1 MSPFRH
7 SLRTFGR
14 EWRAGELAMLLAAVT
29 LSVGAMSAVALFT
42 DRVRTAM
49 AQQAGEALAADLV
62 IESRDPLPERLVS
75 DASAAG
81 LATARVTFFPSVA
94 TTDGASQ
101 LVEVRAVSAG
111 YPLRGSLRV
120 APEPYARGSATRELP
135 ARGELWAEPRLFSA
149 LGIAPGGK
157 VRLGA
162 SEFTVTRVLD
172 YLPDQ
177 GWNFVDVA
185 PTALI
190 NQADLA
196 ATGLLGPASRVTHR
210 VLVAGEDITAY
221 KTAIDKGL
229 KLGKNR
235 GQRLLD
241 VRDGRPEMRN
251 AIDRAGRFLGLAALV
266 AVLLASVAVA
276 MAARRWSR
284 READAAAILKCL
296 GARQRQVLIA
306 YALIVLWVALAA
318 GLAGAVL
325 GWAAQAGLVALL
337 GDLLPA
343 DLPRPSLLA
352 LPGTIGLGAVVLA
365 GFALPPVYALG
376 RTPPLRVL
384 RRDLTPQLGA
394 TLATIAALGAI
405 VALLWWQARDPR
417 IAGYVLG
424 GLGAVVGVFALVAWL
439 ALRAL
444 GKIRGRVGV
453 AWRYGLANVVRRG
466 RESVA
471 QLTAFG
477 IGIAVLLL
485 LGAVRTNL
493 IEEWRATLPQDAPNR
508 FLINIQTDE
517 VAPIT
522 EYLKGLGVRGVK
534 LEPMVR
540 ARMVEIDGVAVEKVK
555 FDNPRVRAFTE
566 REANLSFGATLP
578 KGNVL
583 AEGRYWDATHTGQR
597 EPEVSFEVD
606 IGRALGLKIGSRV
619 TYDVAGERVTAR
631 VTSLRGVDWDS
642 FKPNF
647 FIVFSPGALEQA
659 PATWITSIHLPPERA
674 SALIELTRRFPSV
687 TVIDTDVILQQVR
700 DVIDRASRTVEFVFL
715 FTLGAG
721 LLVLLAAVQASRD
734 ERRFESAVLRT
745 LGAKRRTVLV
755 GVATEFIALGLLA
768 GLLAVLAAGSAEWL
782 LATQVFDMEWNPDP
796 LLAVGGALMG
806 VLLVGVTGVVATY
819 KVVSSPPVETL
830 RRGG

>member
-1 MSPFRH
+1 MNPVPY
-7 SLRTFGR
+7 SLRTFAR
-14 EWRAGELAMLLAAVT
+14 EWRSGELAMLLAAVT

-62 IESRDPLPERLVS
+62 VESRDPLPERFA
-75 DASAAG
+75 DGARAAG

-94 TTDGASQ
+94 TTEGASQ

-120 APEPYARGSATRELP
+120 ADEPYARGTATKALP
-135 ARGELWAEPRLFSA
+135 ARGELWAEPRLFVA
-149 LGIAPGGK
+149 LGLAPGGR

-162 SEFTVTRVLD
+162 SEFTVSRVLD

-185 PTALI
+185 PTALM
-190 NQADLA
+190 NEADLA
-196 ATGLLGPASRVTHR
+196 ATGLLGPASRVAHR
-210 VLVAGEDITAY
+210 VLIAGDEVAAY
-221 KTAIDKGL
+221 KASIEGGL
-229 KLGKNR
+229 AR

-241 VRDGRPEMRN
+241 VRDGRPELRN

-276 MAARRWSR
+276 MAARRWAR

-296 GARQRQVLIA
+296 GARQRAVLAA
-306 YALIVLWVALAA
+306 YALIVLWIALVA
-318 GLAGAVL
+318 GLGGALL
-325 GWAAQAGLVALL
+325 GWGAQAGLVALL
-337 GDLLPA
+337 GDLLPG
-343 DLPRPSLLA
+343 DLPAPSLAA
-352 LPGTIGLGAVVLA
+352 LPGTLALGAVVLA

-394 TLATIAALGAI
+394 TLATVAALGAI

-417 IAGYVLG
+417 IAGFVLG
-424 GLGAVVGVFALVAWL
+424 GLGAVVGGFALVAWL

-444 GKIRGRVGV
+444 GRLRGRVGV
-453 AWRYGLANVVRRG
+453 AWRYGVANVVRRG

-493 IEEWRATLPQDAPNR
+493 LEEWRATLPADAPNR
-508 FLINIQTDE
+508 FLINIQPDE
-517 VAPIT
+517 VAP
-522 EYLKGLGVRGVK
+522 LRDFLAAQGVTDPK
-534 LEPMVR
+534 LEPMAR
-540 ARMVEIDGVAVEKVK
+540 ARLVEVDGVPIEQLKLA
-555 FDNPRVRAFTE
+555 DGRARGFAE
-566 REANLSFGATLP
+566 REANLSWRATPQDGNRVVEGAWWSGTP
-578 KGNVL
+578 
-583 AEGRYWDATHTGQR
+583 AA
-597 EPEVSFEVD
+597 PEVSFEVE
-606 IGRALGLKIGSRV
+606 IGRALGLKLGQTV
-619 TYDVAGERVTAR
+619 TYDVAGERVSAK
-631 VTSLRGVDWDS
+631 VTSFREVDWDS

-647 FIVFSPGALEQA
+647 FVVFSPGALEQA
-659 PATWITSIHLPPERA
+659 PATWLTSVHLPPER
-674 SALIELTRRFPSV
+674 SRALLDLTRRFPSV

-700 DVIDRASRTVEFVFL
+700 DVIGRASLTVEFVFL

-721 LLVLLAAVQASRD
+721 VLVLLAAVQASRD

-755 GVATEFIALGLLA
+755 GVAAEFVLLGLLA
-768 GLLAVLAAGSAEWL
+768 GLLAVLAAGSAEYL
-782 LATQVFDMEWNPDP
+782 LATQAFDMAWNPDP
-796 LLAVGGALMG
+796 MVAALGALAG
-806 VLLVGVTGVVATY
+806 VLLVGVTGVLATRN
-819 KVVSSPPVETL
+819 VVTSPPVETL